1 VGAGGPSRQHRR
13 PARCGVGRGAG
24 GSQGRAGRAG
34 GWAGG
39 RRAGDSLQAAR
50 RHCGSRHLCRHRG
63 GALTRP
69 SHNGARR
76 RPCQRAVGTVLHPP
90 ARRLQQARAAAPG
103 GRRRRQH
110 QGVPRCAQHRLLWQ
124 GPEGEGVRVCV
135 GGGGI
140 RGEGGRRL
148 GTCGDGQ
155 PAALRHTRVCAA
167 PRARARAR
175 PKGAPRPPP
184 AARSPVL
191 GGPAG
196 SGARWGSSGAVP
208 SARLPGRDV
217 ASCSRQQP
225 CPLGQQPGRC
235 AHLDQA
241 LGEGLLEARPE
252 PGGHLRSIHLRP
264 EPPRAQAQHLLGV
277 GQADAGHQRVGN
289 LWRGSGRVGW
299 G

>member
-135 GGGGI
+135 GGGGDKRGGGQAARDVWGWAASCPAPHACMCCSSGEGQSQAKGCAPAASSCKEPCARRAGRQ
-140 RGEGGRRL
+140 RGEVGQQRRSAL
-148 GTCGDGQ
+148 CPPARQRRGQ
-155 PAALRHTRVCAA
+155 LQ
-167 PRARARAR
+167 
-175 PKGAPRPPP
+175 PP
-184 AARSPVL
+184 AAV
-191 GGPAG
+191 
-196 SGARWGSSGAVP
+196 
-208 SARLPGRDV
+208 SARPAAG
-217 ASCSRQQP
+217 
-225 CPLGQQPGRC
+225 PL
-235 AHLDQA
+235 
-241 LGEGLLEARPE
+241 
-252 PGGHLRSIHLRP
+252 
-264 EPPRAQAQHLLGV
+264 RAP
-277 GQADAGHQRVGN
+277 
-289 LWRGSGRVGW
+289 
-299 G
+299 